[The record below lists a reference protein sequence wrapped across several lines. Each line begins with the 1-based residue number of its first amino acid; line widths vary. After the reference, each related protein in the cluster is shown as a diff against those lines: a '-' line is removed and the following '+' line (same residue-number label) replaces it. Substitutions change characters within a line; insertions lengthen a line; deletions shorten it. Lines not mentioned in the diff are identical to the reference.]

1 MIAAGV
7 SMVAVKVPEFPHGN
21 MGYIGQRAAFAAP
34 DSIAIIDLWGDR
46 ERILT
51 HGALEARLER
61 VANLAASLGLA
72 AGSRVAL
79 AMPNRSEWLE
89 VFFGVMRAGL
99 VPVPLNIR
107 QGMAALEHCVR
118 DSGAKAAFYDPTAFD
133 GVADLFDHLPK
144 ERRFGLDGAPDA
156 MDYAQ
161 VLAAMPEDFSPIV
174 LPPDHMS
181 FMPYTSGS
189 TGLPKGVVLTH
200 AGQIWWIRAR
210 QRYWPFDVRTRAA
223 VAVPLYHKN
232 AMAGAV
238 KPLLFCGGSF
248 VLMPGFEPR
257 GFLKALAGYRCTRA
271 GAVPAVYSLLL
282 RERDLLEE
290 LDFSALTALSMGS
303 APVQAELLE
312 EVKRVFG
319 VYVRESY
326 GLTEGGPVMIGPP
339 VDGRPAPYGSCGVAW
354 PEGEVKLMDAD
365 GKEHPSD
372 GELWVRN
379 PGVTPGYHNLP
390 EVNARRLQ
398 DGWLATGDLFH
409 RDAEGFFF
417 FRGRTDEMFKCAGE
431 SVYPKEVENLL
442 LTHPAVS
449 EACVVPLPYGGKGQA
464 PVAFVVPYREAEV
477 DAEAL
482 KAHCLEHGAPYA
494 HPRRIHI
501 AQEMPLTGAG
511 KQDRK
516 AIASV
521 LTDLFAAE
529 LAGGEGR

>member
-1 MIAAGV
+1 M
-7 SMVAVKVPEFPHGN
+7 SDVPEIPHGN
-21 MGYIGQRAAFAAP
+21 LGYIAQLAAQAAP
-34 DSIAIIDLWGDR
+34 DAPAIIDLWAGR
-46 ERILT
+46 ERVLT
-51 HGALEARLER
+51 HGELETKLER
-61 VANLAASLGLA
+61 VANLAACLELA
-72 AGSRVAL
+72 PGSRVAL
-79 AMPNRSEWLE
+79 AMPNRTEWLE

-107 QGMAALEHCVR
+107 QGMTALEHCVR
-118 DSGAKAAFYDPTAFD
+118 DSGAEAAFYDLQAFD
-133 GVADLFDHLPK
+133 GVEALFAHLPLD
-144 ERRFGLDGAPDA
+144 RRFALDGAPG
-156 MDYAQ
+156 AQ
-161 VLAAMPEDFSPIV
+161 SYEQALAAMPDHFAPIAIAA
-174 LPPDHMS
+174 DHTS
-181 FMPYTSGS
+181 FLPYTSGS
-189 TGLPKGVVLTH
+189 TGRPKGVVLTH

-210 QRYWPFDVRTRAA
+210 QRYWPFTASTRAA

-257 GFLKALAGYRCTRA
+257 AFLKALAGYRCTRA

-326 GLTEGGPVMIGPP
+326 GLTEGGPVMIGPA

-354 PEGEVKLMDAD
+354 PEGEVKLVD
-365 GKEHPSD
+365 GCGREHPSD

-390 EVNARRLQ
+390 QVNAQRLR

-409 RDAEGFFF
+409 RDADGFFY
-417 FRGRTDEMFKCAGE
+417 FRGRSDEMFKCAGE

-449 EACVVPLPYGGKGQA
+449 EACVVPLPYGGKGHA
-464 PVAFVVPYREAEV
+464 PVAFVVPYREAV
-477 DAEAL
+477 VEAQEL
-482 KAHCLEHGAPYA
+482 KAHCLAHGAAYA

-501 AQEMPLTGAG
+501 AGEMPLTGAG
-511 KQDRK
+511 KQDRQ
-516 AIASV
+516 AISRLLSA
-521 LTDLFAAE
+521 LFAAE
-529 LAGGEGR
+529 LEGGEGR